1 VPSSPASPA
10 RALIFD
16 CDGVLADT
24 ERYGHLPAFNQTF
37 AEFGLPVRWSVA
49 EYREKVRIGGGK
61 ERLASLLT
69 PEFVAAA
76 GLPADP
82 ARQRAE
88 VAAWHRRKTEIYTGL
103 VASGAVPP
111 RPGIARIV
119 AEALA
124 AGWTLAV
131 ASTSAEVSVRAT
143 LERAVGAE
151 NARAVTVFAGDV
163 VAHKKPAPDI
173 YRLAVDSL
181 GVPARYVVV
190 VEDSRNGLLAATG
203 AGLACVITVNDFTAG
218 EDFSEAALVVSS
230 LGDPGGERTEV
241 LANRSRAAPGGWI
254 TLADLAS
261 VMPGSDES
269 GGSDQPGG
277 AVSSVSPSAAG
288 RPQLPADPTAV
299 PQTQGAPMST
309 ASFGDVEVVV
319 RTIAQVAVDN
329 EKDFGD
335 LDAVVGDGD
344 FGYSMARGFEL
355 VLQDWDGFDRADIGT
370 FLKKVAVVITSRI
383 GGTSGPIWGTA
394 FLRAG
399 ATAGAVDEL
408 EPAQVVAM
416 LRAAIAGIKAR
427 GKSDV
432 GDKTLLDALVPAV
445 DTIEAQIAEGHDAA
459 TTLAAAAATARE
471 RAEATRPM
479 QAMRGRASYTGERS
493 IGTLDAGAVAVAVMF
508 EALAER
514 WPELPAQS

>member
-1 VPSSPASPA
+1 MAGSSTLAMV
-10 RALIFD
+10 LD

-24 ERYGHLPAFNQTF
+24 ERYGHLAAFNQTF

-61 ERLASLLT
+61 ERMASLLT

-76 GLPADP
+76 DLPADP
-82 ARQRAE
+82 GGQQAAI
-88 VAAWHRRKTEIYTGL
+88 AAWHRRKTEIYTGL

-119 AEALA
+119 GEALA
-124 AGWTLAV
+124 GGRPVAV
-131 ASTSAEVSVRAT
+131 ASTSAETSVRAT

-151 NARAVTVFAGDV
+151 QARAVKVFAGDIV
-163 VAHKKPAPDI
+163 PRKKPAPDI
-173 YRLAVDSL
+173 YLLVLDSL
-181 GVPARYVVV
+181 GVPAERVIV
-190 VEDSRNGLLAATG
+190 VEDSRNGLVAATR
-203 AGLACVITVNDFTAG
+203 AGLTCVITVNDFTAG
-218 EDFSEAALVVSS
+218 EDFTEAALVVTS
-230 LGDPGGERTEV
+230 LGDPGGERTTV
-241 LANRSRAAPGGWI
+241 LANRSQARPGDWI

-261 VMPGSDES
+261 ARRP
-269 GGSDQPGG
+269 PP
-277 AVSSVSPSAAG
+277 ATARPPAAT
-288 RPQLPADPTAV
+288 LPN
-299 PQTQGAPMST
+299 QGAPMPA
-309 ASFGDVEVVV
+309 ASLGDVEVVV
-319 RTIAQVAVDN
+319 RTIATVAVDN
-329 EKDFGD
+329 ETYFGE

-355 VLQDWDGFDRADIGT
+355 VLQNWDDFDRTDVGT

-399 ATAGAVDEL
+399 ATAGGAAKL
-408 EPAQVVAM
+408 EPAQIVAM
-416 LRAAIAGIKAR
+416 LRASIEGIKAR
-427 GKSDV
+427 GRSDV

-445 DTIEAQIAEGHDAA
+445 DTIEEHVGQGHDTA
-459 TTLAAAAATARE
+459 TTLRAAAVTARE
-471 RAEATRPM
+471 QAEATRPM

-508 EALAER
+508 EALADLGPER
-514 WPELPAQS
+514 PVQS